1 MKVTLCKLTVIS
13 ESLLREEIAELIL
26 RLGATGYTMTRV
38 EGRGSR
44 GRRASDFE
52 GRNVKFE
59 VIVSEETADAI
70 LEEVAERYFEDFA
83 VIAWLTSAEV
93 LRGNKFVKSAS
104 APPSGEATSK
114 PETKNE
120 DRP

>member
-93 LRGNKFVKSAS
+93 LRGNKFVKSSS
-104 APPSGEATSK
+104 ALPSGEATGK
-114 PETKNE
+114 PGPESE
-120 DRP
+120 V